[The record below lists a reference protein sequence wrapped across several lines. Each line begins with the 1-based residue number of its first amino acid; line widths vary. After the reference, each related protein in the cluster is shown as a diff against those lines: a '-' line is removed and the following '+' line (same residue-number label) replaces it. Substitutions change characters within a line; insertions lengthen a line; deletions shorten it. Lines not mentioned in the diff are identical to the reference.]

1 MCSGIYTVLLMLS
14 DILDNLMSKLY
25 ELYSE
30 QHVKRS
36 LSVNWSCPS
45 CYFHSVEKKNCS
57 YMTYAKKPQHY
68 EKIQLNLIISCYFRQ
83 LLVGE

>member
-1 MCSGIYTVLLMLS
+1 MLKDHFQSTGHALAVTFILL
-14 DILDNLMSKLY
+14 
-25 ELYSE
+25 
-30 QHVKRS
+30 R
-36 LSVNWSCPS
+36 
-45 CYFHSVEKKNCS
+45 KKNCS